1 MILIIGATGLS
12 GHFVVLELL
21 RRGYALR
28 GLARE
33 VSAPKLHALGIDVAI
48 GDLFQPRCR

>member
-1 MILIIGATGLS
+1 MILITGATGLS

-33 VSAPKLHALGIDVAI
+33 ASAAKLHALGVDVAI